1 MSEYIFTAPGRIEI
15 GGNHT
20 DHQHGI
26 VLAAAINLKTKAR
39 VTMLPGP
46 FIAIKSEGYEP
57 FEIALT
63 DLEKK
68 PEEVNTSA
76 GLVRG
81 IASWYAGRGEAL
93 QGFAAEITSEVLP
106 GSGLSSSAAFEV
118 LIAEIINQ
126 TSCGGK
132 YDKVQLAKIGQWAEN
147 NYFGKPCGLMDQM
160 ASSCGGAIR
169 IDFGNAEPE
178 IERIDY
184 DFAGS
189 GHTICII
196 DSRADHANLTGE
208 YAAITKELHDVCECF
223 GRSFLRE
230 IDEAEFYAKIE
241 EVRGTAGDRAVKRAI
256 HVYDENKRV
265 VKEAMALKTGD
276 FYSFL
281 ELVNASGYSSYHLLQ
296 NVIPEGGSETE
307 GLAGALALV
316 KKLLAG
322 RGAYRVHG
330 GGFAGTA
337 LAFVP
342 NDMLD
347 VFKAGIEEKLG
358 AGACHIISIS
368 PEGVAY
374 EPKNRY
380 EDAVWTEVKPGHFV
394 LVNEDVKL

>member
-26 VLAAAINLKTKAR
+26 VLAAAINLKTRAR
-39 VTMLPGP
+39 VTMLPEP
-46 FIAIKSEGYEP
+46 FITIKSEGYEP
-57 FEIALT
+57 FEISLSE
-63 DLEKK
+63 LEKR
-68 PEEVNTSA
+68 PEEANTSA

-81 IASWYAGRGEAL
+81 IAAWYAGRGETL
-93 QGFAAEITSEVLP
+93 QGFSAEITSEVLP
-106 GSGLSSSAAFEV
+106 GSGLYSSAAFEV

-132 YDKVQLAKIGQWAEN
+132 YDKVQIAKIGQWAEN

-160 ASSCGGAIR
+160 ASACGSAIR
-169 IDFGNAEPE
+169 IDFGNTEQPE
-178 IERIDY
+178 IEQIGY
-184 DFAGS
+184 DFTKS

-208 YAAITKELHDVCECF
+208 YAAITKELHDVCACF
-223 GRSFLRE
+223 GKDFLRDIE
-230 IDEAEFYAKIE
+230 EADFYAKID
-241 EVRGTAGDRAVKRAI
+241 EVRKLAGERAVGRAI

-265 VKEAMALKTGD
+265 AKEALSLKTGD
-276 FYSFL
+276 FNSFL

-296 NVIPEGGSETE
+296 IVIPEGGSETE

-316 KKLLAG
+316 KELLAG

-342 NDMLD
+342 DDILD
-347 VFKAGIEEKLG
+347 EFKAGIEEKLG

-368 PEGVAY
+368 PEGVTF
-374 EPKNRY
+374 KKIR
-380 EDAVWTEVKPGHFV
+380 
-394 LVNEDVKL
+394 